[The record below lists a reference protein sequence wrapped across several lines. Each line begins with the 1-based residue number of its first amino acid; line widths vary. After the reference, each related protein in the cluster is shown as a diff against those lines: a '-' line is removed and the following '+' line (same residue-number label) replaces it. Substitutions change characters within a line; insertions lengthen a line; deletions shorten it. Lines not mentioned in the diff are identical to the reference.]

1 MRVPPGVASTDAHGA
16 PLVCKL
22 NRSLYGLKQAG
33 REWALLFSSF
43 LVSWGFERSTI
54 DTCLYTYRSGS
65 SILWCLVYVDDAL
78 LCDNNAT
85 LRDRFVRDL
94 GQRFPTVDKG
104 ELTWIL
110 NVGVSR
116 DRQKRTLTLS
126 QSLYVAD
133 LLTKYG
139 EYIETSLTRSFDT
152 PLDDACELSPLDQPE
167 VGSDAYDAMAAR
179 RQVYMSLVGGYQ
191 WLANMTFPELAYA
204 AGQLARYLTNPGPS
218 HFKAAIRV
226 LLYLR
231 GAADR
236 SLVFAPDR
244 TRGLETYVD
253 SSWAA
258 KFSCSGGLFFL
269 HGCLYFWFSK
279 MQRSVALSSAEAE
292 FFGAML
298 AARELMFAM
307 DLALEFGPDFQGPN
321 VIYCDSKSAVE
332 MAFDP
337 VSFKKTKHIMRA
349 AEYLRDL
356 VARNAIVVKHLPGSR
371 MIADL
376 LTKAV
381 ARTLF
386 RELLQ
391 MLDNF
396 AVDGNACLP

>member
-1 MRVPPGVASTDAHGA
+1 MRVPPGVASTDAHGT

-33 REWALLFSSF
+33 REWAQLFASF
-43 LVSWGFERSTI
+43 LTSWGMERSTV
-54 DTCLYTYRSGS
+54 DTCLYTYQSGDD
-65 SILWCLVYVDDAL
+65 ILWCLVYVDDAL
-78 LCDNNAT
+78 ICDNNTA

-94 GQRFPTVDKG
+94 GQRFPTEDKG
-104 ELTWIL
+104 ELQWLL
-110 NVGVSR
+110 NVAVSR

-139 EYIETSLTRSFDT
+139 EYVDAKLTRSFDT

-167 VGSDAYDAMAAR
+167 IGSTAYDAMAAQR
-179 RQVYMSLVGGYQ
+179 PVYMSLTGGYL
-191 WLANMTFPELAYA
+191 WLAIMTFPELAYVA
-204 AGQLARYLTNPGPS
+204 CQLARYLTNPGPS

-231 GAADR
+231 HAANR
-236 SLVFAPDR
+236 SLVFAPDK

-269 HGCLYFWFSK
+269 HGCPYFWFSK

-332 MAFDP
+332 MAYDP

-356 VARNAIVVKHLPGSR
+356 VAREAIVVKHLPGSR

-381 ARTLF
+381 ARALF

-391 MLDNF
+391 LLDNF
-396 AVDGNACLP
+396 AVNGTAHLP